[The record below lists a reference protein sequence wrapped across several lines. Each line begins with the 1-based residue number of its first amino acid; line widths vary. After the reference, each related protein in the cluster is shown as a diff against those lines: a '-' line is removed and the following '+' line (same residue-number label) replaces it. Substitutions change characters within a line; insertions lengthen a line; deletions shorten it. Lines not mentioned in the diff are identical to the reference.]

1 MKKDDLTYVFICF
14 SALAY
19 EFNLS
24 DKTKIEEKIKRKL
37 KYYNFDSYNQE
48 IVNNI
53 RVLRNELYEEIS
65 LRTNSKYFIKSNS
78 KYSSLEDFDIDKI
91 ETDYQKKYNNLS
103 KEELLK
109 ILNFAVY
116 IFYLR

>member
-1 MKKDDLTYVFICF
+1 MVEKYSYHFIYF
-14 SALAY
+14 SELAY
-19 EFNLS
+19 EFNIS

-65 LRTNSKYFIKSNS
+65 LRKNSKYFIKSTS
-78 KYSSLEDFDIDKI
+78 KYSSIEDFDIDKMEI
-91 ETDYQKKYNNLS
+91 DFKEKYNNLN
-103 KEELLK
+103 KEDLLK

>member
-1 MKKDDLTYVFICF
+1 MKKDVPSYSFICF
-14 SALAY
+14 SELAY
-19 EFNLS
+19 EFSIIDRLEIE
-24 DKTKIEEKIKRKL
+24 KKIERKL
-37 KYYNFDSYNQE
+37 KYNNLENYNQE

-65 LRTNSKYFIKSNS
+65 LRKNSKYFIKSTS
-78 KYSSLEDFDIDKI
+78 KYSSLEDFDIDKMEI
-91 ETDYQKKYNNLS
+91 DFKEKYNNLN
-103 KEELLK
+103 KEDLLK